1 MSGAGSISKEDNV
14 ENFPS
19 NGNNCG
25 RHFNNF
31 RKEHH
36 CRICNKVFKEISN
49 FKTHLRTHSG
59 ERPYQC
65 KSCPQKFKQ
74 MAHLQKHMFS
84 HTGQKPYI
92 CRFQNCFKSFST
104 QYNMKVHSRLHSEE
118 KPYSCKVCGATY
130 NQLAHLKYHERNH
143 FSEGTFNCNVCGK
156 SYKSYLNLKK
166 HDKKCNQNFVKIRK
180 SSFESEIYRKEER
193 HQIIGKEKRYY
204 CNFCENT
211 FTNFSDISEHRIV
224 HSDESLYICDICGN
238 VSNILMTKMLKS
250 NAYKDEKR
258 FQGESSETMFR
269 KCNDQILSLNVP
281 FHTRSGCV
289 IGEKIKYE
297 DSRFSNRNVL
307 ISAKSMESVK
317 IWQPWN

>member
-1 MSGAGSISKEDNV
+1 MNWYCSIFFSLRYSNNKLSFCNRKYSDKLRMSGAGSISKEDNV

-104 QYNMKVHSRLHSEE
+104 QYSMK
-118 KPYSCKVCGATY
+118 C
-130 NQLAHLKYHERNH
+130 
-143 FSEGTFNCNVCGK
+143 
-156 SYKSYLNLKK
+156 
-166 HDKKCNQNFVKIRK
+166 
-180 SSFESEIYRKEER
+180 
-193 HQIIGKEKRYY
+193 
-204 CNFCENT
+204 
-211 FTNFSDISEHRIV
+211 
-224 HSDESLYICDICGN
+224 
-238 VSNILMTKMLKS
+238 
-250 NAYKDEKR
+250 
-258 FQGESSETMFR
+258 
-269 KCNDQILSLNVP
+269 
-281 FHTRSGCV
+281 
-289 IGEKIKYE
+289 
-297 DSRFSNRNVL
+297 
-307 ISAKSMESVK
+307 SV
-317 IWQPWN
+317 